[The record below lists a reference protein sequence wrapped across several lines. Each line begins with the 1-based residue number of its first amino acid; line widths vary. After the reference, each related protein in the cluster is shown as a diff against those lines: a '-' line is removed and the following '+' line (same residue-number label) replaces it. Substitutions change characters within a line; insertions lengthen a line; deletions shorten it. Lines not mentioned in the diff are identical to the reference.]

1 MAEVISLTKATPDPK
16 VYGTGRVGDNPK
28 ALLVMLNWRPTDD
41 QLRYLD
47 EVMKRAVACMPDD
60 L

>member
-1 MAEVISLTKATPDPK
+1 MAEVVSLKPPVAPK

-47 EVMKRAVACMPDD
+47 EVMKRAVACMPEY